1 MMEGCLACDL
11 SAGRR
16 ELPGGCI
23 YVGRLWAV
31 EHCISPLPVGT
42 LICKPRRHC
51 EHVWELTSEEAEEL
65 GPLLRRAT
73 QVIQQ
78 LSQPNQ
84 VYVCLWSHAGWQPGH
99 IHFVLQPV
107 WRAQAE
113 QHTQPGPLLQAE
125 LFAANQAPLA
135 VEVAL
140 YADQARALFARSSQA

>member
-1 MMEGCLACDL
+1 MVEGCLACDL

-16 ELPGGCI
+16 ELPGGSI
-23 YVGRLWAV
+23 YTGHLWAV
-31 EHCISPLPVGT
+31 EHCVGPLPVGT

-51 EHVWELTSEEAEEL
+51 EHIWELTAEEADEL

-78 LSQPNQ
+78 LSQPDQ

-113 QHTQPGPLLQAE
+113 QHSQPGPLLQAE
-125 LFAANQAPLA
+125 LFAANQAPST
-135 VEVAL
+135 VEVTL
-140 YADQARALFARSSQA
+140 YADQARALFASSSQG